1 MPVPPA
7 TTLLPSR
14 IKLPMLKPDPS
25 LGPPALTQAEA
36 PKDIRALLES
46 SPYADI
52 LTQPDTFGLGPNDQ
66 PPRKPRKFMLDKL
79 KRRSIL
85 NCEIFKETRERESKP
100 KTL

>member
-1 MPVPPA
+1 
-7 TTLLPSR
+7 
-14 IKLPMLKPDPS
+14 
-25 LGPPALTQAEA
+25 
-36 PKDIRALLES
+36 LLES

-52 LTQPDTFGLGPNDQ
+52 LTQPETFGLGPNEQ

-100 KTL
+100 KTLQMTEKITQIISMPMQNVFSS

>member
-1 MPVPPA
+1 MLQPDSTPDRP
-7 TTLLPSR
+7 TL
-14 IKLPMLKPDPS
+14 
-25 LGPPALTQAEA
+25 AHAEA
-36 PKDIRALLES
+36 PLDFRALLET

-52 LTQPDTFGLGPNDQ
+52 LTQPDTFGLGPNEQ